1 MTLAV
6 SALAALTACAEV
18 QPWEKQQLAGET
30 MKPTGPVPA
39 LAQFDGHVYY
49 SREAA
54 RGGLGVGGGGC
65 GCN

>member
-1 MTLAV
+1 V
-6 SALAALTACAEV
+6 SALAALAACAEV
-18 QPWEKQQLAGET
+18 QPWEKQQLARDT
-30 MKPTGPVPA
+30 MKPSGTVPA

-54 RGGLGVGGGGC
+54 HGGLGVGGGGC